1 LLSEAARGGFTLTG
15 MVWNGH
21 GRRGDFDP
29 TDLTCGSNANFLVVF
44 HAGGAAACNHIAIA
58 GGVAEAP
65 DRQFT
70 GFTSR

>member
-1 LLSEAARGGFTLTG
+1 MVMAAAATLTL
-15 MVWNGH
+15 
-21 GRRGDFDP
+21 
-29 TDLTCGSNANFLVVF
+29 DLTCGSNANFLVVF